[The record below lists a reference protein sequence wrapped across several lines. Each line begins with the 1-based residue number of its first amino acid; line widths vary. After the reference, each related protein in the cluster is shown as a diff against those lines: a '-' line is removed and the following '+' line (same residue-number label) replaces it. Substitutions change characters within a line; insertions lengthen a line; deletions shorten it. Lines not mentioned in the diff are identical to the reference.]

1 VRLEWRIGFAAL
13 AALLV
18 GALFARPYARLATPY
33 YTAVDR
39 WIAASHPWQVD
50 EVVVTDMQDHGAI
63 LRLTG
68 EVRRRRSDARPAAKV
83 VGRVS
88 VGEAIE
94 TPLVFW
100 TLLAV
105 WPAVTSRERWVRL
118 AWGIPVFLLLE
129 AVTTGVQ
136 LVHSM
141 AEVSAILGGD
151 ENPMTAW
158 EVWSR
163 FLEAG
168 GQFAL
173 VAAAAAATVAVSA
186 PRRARLA
193 DLREAAR

>member
-1 VRLEWRIGFAAL
+1 VRLEWRIGVAAV
-13 AALLV
+13 AALLA
-18 GALFARPYARLATPY
+18 GALFARPYARLAAPY
-33 YTAVDR
+33 YAAVDR

-50 EVVVTDMQDHGAI
+50 EVLVTDLQDHGAV

-68 EVRRRRSDARPAAKV
+68 EVRRRRSDTRPAAKV

-94 TPLVFW
+94 TPIVFW
-100 TLLAV
+100 TLLAI
-105 WPAVTSRERWVRL
+105 WPAAASRERWVRL
-118 AWGIPVFLLLE
+118 ACGIPIFLALE
-129 AVTTGVQ
+129 AATTGVQ

-141 AEVSAILGGD
+141 AEVSAMLGGEVD
-151 ENPMTAW
+151 PVTAW

-173 VAAAAAATVAVSA
+173 VAAAAAATVALAA
-186 PRRARLA
+186 PRRARQVGLHA
-193 DLREAAR
+193 GQA